1 MLEKES
7 MEPQVIRKMEEME
20 GVRRT
25 TGISSIKETRN
36 IQGIRTVPDP
46 EVRERAVRRRFTA
59 EYKLRI
65 LREAESCTKNGQL
78 GALLRREG
86 LYSTNLIT
94 WRRQMEKGTLDALS
108 PRKRGPKGKRPDP
121 SARRIAELERE
132 NQKLEKKLKTA
143 EIIIDVQKKVS
154 EILQIPLNENGE
166 KNS

>member
-7 MEPQVIRKMEEME
+7 MEPQVIKKMEEME
-20 GVRRT
+20 GGRRP
-25 TGISSIKETRN
+25 TGISSIKETKS
-36 IQGIRTVPDP
+36 IQSIRTVPDP

-65 LREAESCTKNGQL
+65 LKEAESCAERGQF
-78 GALLRREG
+78 GSLLRREG
-86 LYSTNLIT
+86 LYSSNLIT
-94 WRRQMEKGTLDALS
+94 WRRQMEKGTLEALS

-132 NQKLEKKLKTA
+132 NQKLQKKLRQA
-143 EIIIDVQKKVS
+143 ETIIDVQKKIS
-154 EILQIPLNENGE
+154 EILQIPLNGNGE